1 MPSCTPEGYYTAP
14 AAPDWR
20 GEIRVGRKRTLTQRS
35 TKNSDCESSPCQS
48 PSGFHDPRMAT
59 DSAQWTCLDAPT
71 WGLRM
76 PVAAA
81 QPPPSPSSPP
91 PPAPPPPV
99 VGYLI
104 ILSPPKR
111 YDVHFRPPPLA
122 DQKVTI
128 IGEPFRRKPGKHPR
142 RHGARQS
149 RDVRRGC
156 GRGSG
161 EAARAARSGGQRQG
175 QLRRRILQK
184 DPLIAVSAKP
194 FALPLKGLLEVP
206 KPQSVSSE
214 SAAPVSSRPAT
225 VDP

>member
-1 MPSCTPEGYYTAP
+1 
-14 AAPDWR
+14 
-20 GEIRVGRKRTLTQRS
+20 
-35 TKNSDCESSPCQS
+35 
-48 PSGFHDPRMAT
+48 MAT
-59 DSAQWTCLDAPT
+59 DSAQSPVDAPT

-99 VGYLI
+99 SV
-104 ILSPPKR
+104 ILLSYPPKKPTM
-111 YDVHFRPPPLA
+111 YIFAPPFA

>member
-1 MPSCTPEGYYTAP
+1 
-14 AAPDWR
+14 
-20 GEIRVGRKRTLTQRS
+20 
-35 TKNSDCESSPCQS
+35 
-48 PSGFHDPRMAT
+48 MAT
-59 DSAQWTCLDAPT
+59 DSAQWTHLHGVSGCPSRQHSRRPRRRRRRRPRRRRPSSVIL
-71 WGLRM
+71 LF
-76 PVAAA
+76 
-81 QPPPSPSSPP
+81 PPQNVRCTFSPP
-91 PPAPPPPV
+91 P
-99 VGYLI
+99 
-104 ILSPPKR
+104 
-111 YDVHFRPPPLA
+111 FA

>member
-1 MPSCTPEGYYTAP
+1 MILGWPQ
-14 AAPDWR
+14 
-20 GEIRVGRKRTLTQRS
+20 TQ
-35 TKNSDCESSPCQS
+35 
-48 PSGFHDPRMAT
+48 PSGRTYMGSP
-59 DSAQWTCLDAPT
+59 DARRGST
-71 WGLRM
+71 AAALAV
-76 PVAAA
+76 VAAA
-81 QPPPSPSSPP
+81 ARAAAARRRLSYYLIPPKKVRCTFSPP
-91 PPAPPPPV
+91 P
-99 VGYLI
+99 
-104 ILSPPKR
+104 
-111 YDVHFRPPPLA
+111 FA